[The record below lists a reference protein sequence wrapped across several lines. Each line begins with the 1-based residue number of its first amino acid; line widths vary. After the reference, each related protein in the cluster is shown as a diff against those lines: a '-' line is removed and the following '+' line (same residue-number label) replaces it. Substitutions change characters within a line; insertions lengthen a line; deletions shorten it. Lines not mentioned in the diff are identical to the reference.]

1 MITHNIVTRIPTCSV
16 LMQNK
21 KMKPEL
27 IKKAIKASAN
37 NNNNTLQYGILDVN
51 KAVKVCEKEEVS
63 KIEENEIENNEKL
76 RIVDSDL
83 FKARWNGAG
92 HNSIIQTANQTVGFS
107 TEELEIIKQA
117 SINLDRPEYRK

>member
-1 MITHNIVTRIPTCSV
+1 MWKRRST
-16 LMQNK
+16 
-21 KMKPEL
+21 
-27 IKKAIKASAN
+27 
-37 NNNNTLQYGILDVN
+37 
-51 KAVKVCEKEEVS
+51 
-63 KIEENEIENNEKL
+63 KIWGNEIENNEKL

-117 SINLDRPEYRK
+117 EHKFR